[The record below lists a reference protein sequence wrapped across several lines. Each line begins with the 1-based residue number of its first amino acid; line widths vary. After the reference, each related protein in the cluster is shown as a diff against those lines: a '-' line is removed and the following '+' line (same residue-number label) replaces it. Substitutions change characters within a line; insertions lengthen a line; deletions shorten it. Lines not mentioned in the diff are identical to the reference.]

1 MQERSVRLRLPEL
14 RARLNR
20 MTQSELAKQAG
31 LSKTSI
37 SNLESSRLKRIE
49 LSSIARLCRALKC
62 APNDLF
68 ELPDQSETDIVQ
80 RQHAALSNLLNSL
93 KYDVDPVPDRLD
105 KELNDLVVDVGNAKS
120 SVRKGKRA
128 R

>member
-62 APNDLF
+62 APNELF

-93 KYDVDPVPDRLD
+93 KYDVHPNPDRLD
-105 KELNDLVVDVGNAKS
+105 QELSELIVDAGNAKS